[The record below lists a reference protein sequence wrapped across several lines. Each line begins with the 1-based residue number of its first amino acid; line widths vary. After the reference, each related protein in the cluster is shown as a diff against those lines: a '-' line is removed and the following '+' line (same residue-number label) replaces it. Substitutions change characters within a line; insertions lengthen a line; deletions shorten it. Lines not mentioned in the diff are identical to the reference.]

1 MITHQSPAVDTEP
14 LNADSIHLWL
24 ADLNIADETRQQ
36 FWQTLAP
43 DERQRAERFA
53 FERDRHHFIAGRGI
67 LRQILAEY
75 LHLPPAELQFA
86 YTSRGKPSLLNSSPP
101 LCFNLSHS
109 QGLALV
115 SIALDR
121 EVGVDLE
128 GDRPIEALQLA
139 KRFFSPQEYTA
150 LFNLPPHRQQTTF
163 FQLWT
168 CKEAYLKATGTGL
181 VDLTQVEV
189 GVEAVERG
197 RSLSFK
203 GGDRTWLLQPL
214 DLTVQGIMG
223 FAAAVAVSAVLNSGG
238 ASEEAKFLLRKWPL
252 SCEQCFK

>member
-1 MITHQSPAVDTEP
+1 MKSSTYRNTAVGIEP
-14 LNADSIHLWL
+14 LTSNAIHLWL
-24 ADLNIADETRQQ
+24 ADFNVADETRQQ
-36 FWQTLAP
+36 FWQTLAS

-67 LRQILAEY
+67 LRQILSEY
-75 LHLPPAELQFA
+75 LHLPPDALQFA
-86 YTSRGKPSLLNSSPP
+86 YSPRGKPSLLNSSTS

-109 QGLALV
+109 QGLSLV
-115 SIALDR
+115 AIALDR

-128 GDRPIEALQLA
+128 GDRPIEALRLA

-150 LFNLPPHRQQTTF
+150 LANLPPDRQPTVF
-163 FQLWT
+163 FKLWT

-181 VDLTQVEV
+181 VDLTQVEI

-197 RSLSFK
+197 RSLTLK

-214 DLTVQGIMG
+214 DLMLHGVTG
-223 FAAAVAVSAVLNSGG
+223 FAAAVAVSTVLSSEGV
-238 ASEEAKFLLRKWPL
+238 SEEVEFRLRKWLPT
-252 SCEQCFK
+252 S

>member
-1 MITHQSPAVDTEP
+1 MDTEP

-24 ADLNIADETRQQ
+24 ADLNVADETRQQ

-43 DERQRAERFA
+43 EERQRAERFA

-67 LRQILAEY
+67 LRQILSEY
-75 LHLPPAELQFA
+75 LHLPPAQLQFA
-86 YTSRGKPSLLNSSPP
+86 YSPRGKPSLLNPSTP

-115 SIALDR
+115 AFALDR

-150 LFNLPPHRQQTTF
+150 LSNLPPHRQQTTF
-163 FQLWT
+163 FKLWT

-181 VDLTQVEV
+181 VDLPQVEI
-189 GVEAVERG
+189 GVETVEGG
-197 RSLSFK
+197 RSLTFM

-214 DLTVQGIMG
+214 DLMVQGVTG
-223 FAAAVAVSAVLNSGG
+223 FAAAVAVSAALSSGG
-238 ASEEAKFLLRKWPL
+238 ASKEVEFLLRKWLPT
-252 SCEQCFK
+252 S